1 MKILAVVGAEHRENR
16 CRRKGQGSLATQV
29 NQGLVGPNRSLNLSF
44 GKGKQVNIPV
54 PTRYAFGNEWQFPD
68 ASG

>member
-1 MKILAVVGAEHRENR
+1 MKILAVVGAKHRGNR
-16 CRRKGQGSLATQV
+16 CRRKGQGSLAMQIS
-29 NQGLVGPNRSLNLSF
+29 QGLAGPNRRPNRTF

-54 PTRYAFGNEWQFPD
+54 LARYAFGDERQTPN